1 MSYRIEYLTRER
13 PCPPKKGP
21 GRISVLTALCF
32 LVCLTLFGCCW
43 PHGRA
48 VLRKLLI
55 PGDPAVTT
63 AAMESFA
70 LELQNGAGL
79 SSAFLHFCRQVISG
93 AGIAFG

>member
-1 MSYRIEYLTRER
+1 MGYRIEYL
-13 PCPPKKGP
+13 PGKGSYPPKKRT
-21 GRISVLTALCF
+21 GRMPVLTVLCF
-32 LVCLTLFGCCW
+32 LACLTLFGCCW

-55 PGDPAVTT
+55 PGDPAVTA

-70 LELQNGAGL
+70 LELKNGAGF
-79 SSAFLHFCRQVISG
+79 SSAFLHFCRQVMEG